1 MTRMTIVRN
10 TLALGA
16 LSAAL
21 LASDGRQPGAV
32 SKRTAPRRAPQFGAV
47 GSDQTAERLLG
58 RGGEHQYQ
66 VALHAGEYAELVV
79 EAAGSAHRSSSRSL

>member
-16 LSAAL
+16 LSVAL

-32 SKRTAPRRAPQFGAV
+32 SRALRHAAPHGQPFGAV

-58 RGGEHQYQ
+58 RGGEHQYP
-66 VALHAGEYAELVV
+66 GR
-79 EAAGSAHRSSSRSL
+79 AACG